1 MYRGEAESGRGM
13 WWIALA
19 VGGMTIFPGAIR
31 ALLSGPV
38 ARTWVT
44 ILISVSIQ
52 ALPFLVLGVLVSS
65 FLGALV
71 PAGLLARMVPRRA
84 GLSVPVAGLAG
95 AALPGCE
102 CSSVVVAGRLVAS
115 GVPPPAAVAFLLAAP
130 AINPVVVVAT
140 AVAFPGQ
147 PRMVL
152 ARFLASFV
160 TAVGVGWFWSRGGGA
175 IPSTRT
181 CPAPPGGGW
190 VPFVRTFIEDFT
202 ATAAFLVIGAA
213 ATATLQVTGRP
224 QLLASFGSGGLLGVP
239 VLAVMAV
246 VLCVCSEADAF
257 VAATFTQFS
266 PTARLAFMVVGPT
279 VDLKLIALQS
289 GTFGGRFARQ
299 FAPLTF
305 GVALAAS
312 CAVGTM
318 LL

>member
-71 PAGLLARMVPRRA
+71 PAGLLARILNRPRDDVLEPA
-84 GLSVPVAGLAG
+84 EDG